1 MILRRLVRSAY
12 GTTPWHSR
20 TACLP
25 LRVMVPLTY
34 NRLRRNTKN
43 GARRHHLNSLKNV
56 CTSKKPRTTKVINSD
71 RSNVMGF
78 YLRWKSRS
86 TSIFNR
92 QPTIAVTNP
101 FRNYRFVW
109 YVQGDSP
116 VQESEFVLTLMQL
129 VHLRYQ

>member
-1 MILRRLVRSAY
+1 MINLNAWNTATLRRLVRSAY
-12 GTTPWHSR
+12 GTTPRHSR

-56 CTSKKPRTTKVINSD
+56 YTSKKPRTTKVINSD

-101 FRNYRFVW
+101 FRNYRLF
-109 YVQGDSP
+109 VQGDSP
-116 VQESEFVLTLMQL
+116 VQESEFFPT
-129 VHLRYQ
+129 